1 MHSLLIFENYPLA
14 PECSPLLLDSGT
26 LPLFCF
32 LLFLLCLVCCY
43 KDPEVDILSQDKDAV
58 FCHLNSRREQGR
70 DDPTC
75 ETLVLSLPGTPPPN
89 IVFLKRGAGTGHCWV
104 CPVHTVIP

>member
-43 KDPEVDILSQDKDAV
+43 KDPEVDVLSQDKDAV

-70 DDPTC
+70 EDPTC
-75 ETLVLSLPGTPPPN
+75 ETLVLSLPGTPHLTSS
-89 IVFLKRGAGTGHCWV
+89 FSRGEQVQGTAGSAQFTQ
-104 CPVHTVIP
+104 